1 MLSEVGFE
9 PTPAYADQNTLNSQQ
24 CKQGIIL
31 ESGAL
36 DHSAI
41 LTPEKLIR
49 YNRLLWDH
57 VVINTLLQL
66 SCTTHTEFDI
76 ELYSFSNPYHHPLKY
91 VQLEILLGSVI
102 CLEGRLQTKII
113 MPLNETISIY
123 CFIICRN

>member
-24 CKQGIIL
+24 CKQGITL

-41 LTPEKLIR
+41 LKSEILIR

-57 VVINTLLQL
+57 VGINTLLLFYALPTQSL
-66 SCTTHTEFDI
+66 T
-76 ELYSFSNPYHHPLKY
+76 YSFSNPYHHPLKY